1 MALSTAH
8 TSAKAADVEKLL
20 LLNKYLVTH
29 ILPCR
34 VMAVPPNHNFD
45 PKLNLS
51 RFVLFIYFIYLLH
64 GLYRM
69 LSRSQSEESQV
80 LTAIFHV
87 NLG

>member
-45 PKLNLS
+45 PNLNLS
-51 RFVLFIYFIYLLH
+51 LRFIYLLY
-64 GLYRM
+64 LFITRFI
-69 LSRSQSEESQV
+69 S
-80 LTAIFHV
+80 HV
-87 NLG
+87 KSFTK